1 MKKITYIV
9 FGLSLLA
16 VTSCQK
22 EVISPRTHGCF
33 SDVEWKDGSDDKSQ
47 DEGIE
52 KAANSSG
59 GSVDTNT
66 GAGDTSGDGSI
77 TDPNNDPDATK
88 KKGKG

>member
-33 SDVEWKDGSDDKSQ
+33 SDVEWNDGKGH
-47 DEGIE
+47 DEGID
-52 KAANSSG
+52 KSTGTSTG
-59 GSVDTNT
+59 TVDT
-66 GAGDTSGDGSI
+66 GSDDTSGDGSI

>member
-1 MKKITYIV
+1 MKKITYII

-33 SDVEWKDGSDDKSQ
+33 SDVEWKNGSDDKSHNQ
-47 DEGIE
+47 GID
-52 KAANSSG
+52 KATNSSG
-59 GSVDTNT
+59 GAVDTST
-66 GAGDTSGDGSI
+66 GETSGDGSI